1 MNDGKSLT
9 FFSHSVVLIVFLALC
24 ALGTWQTQR
33 YIAKVEREAQI
44 KVKQQQFRFS
54 LKEVI
59 EYQEDIRD
67 LPTVAS
73 GQLELDKVFL
83 LDNRQYDGQVGYEVI
98 VPVNTNHGTILVNFG
113 WIKAPELRS
122 NIPNVE
128 LPIQVNAI
136 EAMVTIP
143 GMNRFVTETASNDGL
158 FPKVIQEVDFA
169 RLSIFSDMKLLPF
182 MLTLVETDVIFKRR
196 WQPVVMPAVKHLGYA
211 AQWFGLAIAL
221 LVIYWRLGAKRKR
234 KTP

>member
-1 MNDGKSLT
+1 MSDGKSLT
-9 FFSHSVVLIVFLALC
+9 FFSHLVVLIVFLALC
-24 ALGTWQTQR
+24 SLGVWQAQR
-33 YIAKVEREAQI
+33 YNAKIEREAQI
-44 KVKQQQFRFS
+44 ETKQQQLRFS

-67 LPTVAS
+67 LPTFAS
-73 GQLELDKVFL
+73 GSVERDKLFL
-83 LDNRQYDGQVGYEVI
+83 LDNRQFDGQVGYEVI
-98 VPVNTNHGTILVNFG
+98 VPVNTHIGLILVNFG

-122 NIPNVE
+122 E
-128 LPIQVNAI
+128 LPSVALPKHIQDMQ
-136 EAMVTIP
+136 AMVTIP
-143 GMNRFVTETASNDGL
+143 GMNRFVSETASNDGV
-158 FPKVIQEVDFA
+158 FPKVIQEVHFA
-169 RLSIFSDMKLLPF
+169 RLSALSDMTLHPF
-182 MLTLVETDVIFKRR
+182 MLTLVETDGSFKRR